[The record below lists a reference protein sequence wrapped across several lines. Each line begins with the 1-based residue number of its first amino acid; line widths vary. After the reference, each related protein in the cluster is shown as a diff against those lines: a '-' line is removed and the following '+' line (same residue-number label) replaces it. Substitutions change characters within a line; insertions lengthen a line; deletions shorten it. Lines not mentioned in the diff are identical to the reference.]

1 MLRGEKLSGADMAK
15 MLLAAHADRRLD
27 NYIAKRLAPMV
38 LYLTGEGQLILHF
51 GGERRGGR
59 KKD

>member
-15 MLLAAHADRRLD
+15 MLLAANTDGRLD
-27 NYIAKRLAPMV
+27 NFIGKRVAPMV
-38 LYLTGEGQLILHF
+38 IYLVAPAQLTVHF

-59 KKD
+59 KKN